1 MNKVLT
7 QPQAE
12 AVYSAMCAMNSVG
25 ATIKANIPPAEEGG
39 RWVCVEECADSGQI
53 TLTTG
58 LRRVACH
65 SNQAT
70 FAVAYGLI
78 K

>member
-1 MNKVLT
+1 MTEVLT

-12 AVYSAMCAMNSVG
+12 AVFLNMHAMNNVG
-25 ATIKANIPPAEEGG
+25 AAIRASIPPADEGG
-39 RWVCVEECADSGQI
+39 RWVRVEECADSGQI

-65 SNQAT
+65 SNRRT
-70 FAVAYGLI
+70 FAAAYGLAT
-78 K
+78 

>member
-1 MNKVLT
+1 
-7 QPQAE
+7 
-12 AVYSAMCAMNSVG
+12 MNSVG

-39 RWVCVEECADSGQI
+39 RWVYVEECADSGQI

-65 SNQAT
+65 SNQTT
-70 FAVAYGLI
+70 FAAAYGLT